1 MSTEVFDRAKA
12 REIHIWGLPQV
23 NLLGVMGFIDKITPI
38 LTIMLPLM
46 SNRFM
51 QDFYVIQEK
60 ETIKFDQLISLLIT
74 ELAKIDSDRT
84 VTLLNIVSKRA
95 VKALE
100 FQVRQRK
107 LDVKAFNNLITS
119 ELMDAQ
125 FDALDVDRAELAT
138 LVMRV
143 QTALLKA
150 NAEYQELLS
159 RIELEG
165 LNLSLAEVEVLET
178 QIKVAR
184 LDIQILEAQLK
195 VLRIGLEVSEVLLEV
210 AGMAAQK
217 ITLQADVKSL
227 QADIDQTRISGY
239 QLTSEQAEFAAELD
253 QIIRKLASDL
263 TVIAARRGLIQQ
275 EKDDTNEYITA
286 QAALIISSLAA
297 QRIKTVLAT
306 SNAATAQANA
316 MTKLGSIVTPEQ
328 NQRTTLATQKA
339 GVTGELANMGV
350 WLNNARIVA
359 VSRDA
364 QADIDA
370 ATLRA
375 AANVV
380 STLTHL
386 IGPATT
392 E

>member
-1 MSTEVFDRAKA
+1 
-12 REIHIWGLPQV
+12 
-23 NLLGVMGFIDKITPI
+23 
-38 LTIMLPLM
+38 
-46 SNRFM
+46 
-51 QDFYVIQEK
+51 
-60 ETIKFDQLISLLIT
+60 
-74 ELAKIDSDRT
+74 
-84 VTLLNIVSKRA
+84 
-95 VKALE
+95 
-100 FQVRQRK
+100 
-107 LDVKAFNNLITS
+107 
-119 ELMDAQ
+119 
-125 FDALDVDRAELAT
+125 
-138 LVMRV
+138 
-143 QTALLKA
+143 
-150 NAEYQELLS
+150 
-159 RIELEG
+159 
-165 LNLSLAEVEVLET
+165 
-178 QIKVAR
+178 
-184 LDIQILEAQLK
+184 
-195 VLRIGLEVSEVLLEV
+195 LEVSEVLLEV

-227 QADIDQTRISGY
+227 QADIEQTRISGY

-375 AANVV
+375 AASVM
-380 STLTHL
+380 STLTHI
-386 IGPATT
+386 IGAAAT

>member
-12 REIHIWGLPQV
+12 REVQIWGLPQV
-23 NLLGVMGFIDKITPI
+23 SLLGVMGFIDKLTPI

-74 ELAKIDSDRT
+74 ELAKIDSERT
-84 VTLLNIVSKRA
+84 ITLLNIVSKRA

-107 LDVKAFNNLITS
+107 LDVKTFNNLIAS

-125 FDALDVDRAELAT
+125 FNALDTDRAELAT
-138 LVMRV
+138 LTMRV
-143 QTALLKA
+143 QIALLKA
-150 NAEYQELLS
+150 EAEYQELLS

-165 LNLSLAEVEVLET
+165 LNLSLAEIEVLET
-178 QIKVAR
+178 EIKVAR

-227 QADIDQTRISGY
+227 QADIEQTRISGY
-239 QLTSEQAEFAAELD
+239 QLTSEQAEIAADLD
-253 QIIRKLASDL
+253 RIIRKLASDL
-263 TVIAARRGLIQQ
+263 SVIAARRTLVQQ
-275 EKDDTNEYITA
+275 EITDANEYISA
-286 QAALIISSLAA
+286 QAALLVTSLAM
-297 QRIKTVLAT
+297 QRLKVILST
-306 SNAATAQANA
+306 SNSDSVKLNATK
-316 MTKLGSIVTPEQ
+316 KLTDIARPEQ
-328 NQRTTLATQKA
+328 AQRTTLATQRA
-339 GVTGELANMGV
+339 GIIGELATAGV
-350 WLNNARIVA
+350 QVNDARINA
-359 VSRDA
+359 VSLDA

-370 ATLRA
+370 ATLMA
-375 AANVV
+375 AASVM
-380 STLTHL
+380 STLTHI
-386 IGPATT
+386 IGAAGA